1 MNKPVKLRELIDE
14 MDVQFDDEQVLLN
27 KRTGEIVR
35 LSAEDIRLAEEEEP
49 DDDLLDWQ
57 IEDRDAVIEIL
68 EDEENYIALPSQFD
82 IQEYSIME
90 RFCYSLN
97 DERKQDALLRAI
109 SGKGAFRRFKDKIF
123 DLGVRDDW
131 YAYRDNELRQIAI
144 EWCKDNGIDFI
155 DNLEG
160 GR

>member
-1 MNKPVKLRELIDE
+1 MKLRELIDE

-35 LSAEDIRLAEEEEP
+35 LSADDIRLAEEEDL

-57 IEDRDAVIEIL
+57 IEDRETAIEIL
-68 EDEENYIALPSQFD
+68 DDEDNYIPLPSQYD
-82 IQEYSIME
+82 IHEYSIME
-90 RFCYSLN
+90 RFCYSL
-97 DERKQDALLRAI
+97 DDKRKQDALLRAI

-131 YAYRDNELRQIAI
+131 FAYRDNELKQFAI
-144 EWCKDNGIDFI
+144 EWCKDHGIEFI
-155 DNLEG
+155 DDVEG